1 MHTSDSIAK
10 VPLGTGPPTKAEL
23 IAHYPAK
30 FSWTQLRAFINAGD
44 LALLKRDKALQKRFV
59 HDEMPSVFDAKAADC
74 ADMIHGQSE
83 SRRNMGPMVR
93 PSSPVA
99 GSADVRAKLSDT
111 LTQATTW

>member
-1 MHTSDSIAK
+1 MHTNDSIAN

-59 HDEMPSVFDAKAADC
+59 HDAIAPVFDFNAADC
-74 ADMIHGQSE
+74 RYDTWALGIKEKYGS
-83 SRRNMGPMVR
+83 NG
-93 PSSPVA
+93 SSPFT
-99 GSADVRAKLSDT
+99 SRWKR
-111 LTQATTW
+111 